1 MNLFPLPDADP
12 ESLGF
17 SAQGLAV
24 IDAFFDRE
32 ISASR
37 LPGAVL
43 AIARE
48 GRLLHHKAYGLSD
61 PAAGKPMKLDTVFA
75 LASMTKIM
83 VSVAALR
90 LMQEGRLPLKSRL
103 DSFFPGFGRMKVGLD
118 DGHGGMALFAQE
130 RPIFIHDLLRH
141 TAGIT
146 YGGRGIGPA
155 AALWPATS
163 AVMFADNAESFIE
176 RITALP
182 LTHQPGTA
190 FEYGYSTDILGLV
203 IEKVTGMRLRDYLS
217 EMLWKPLGMN
227 QTGFGLTEERKA
239 RAARPFS
246 VSPFDGK
253 PQAVT
258 VVEQQT
264 SHDWGGAAALGTV
277 SDYLRFGQM
286 LHDGGIFEGER
297 ILSPQ
302 VVALMTSDHLTG
314 SMLNTITLTEPHRE
328 GYGFGLGVA
337 VRTRPGIAAVP
348 GRVGE
353 FSWNGAYGTIFFA
366 DPAEKLVVVAGTVAP
381 GEIRKVYREQLQN
394 LVYGAMTR

>member
-1 MNLFPLPDADP
+1 
-12 ESLGF
+12 
-17 SAQGLAV
+17 
-24 IDAFFDRE
+24 
-32 ISASR
+32 
-37 LPGAVL
+37 
-43 AIARE
+43 
-48 GRLLHHKAYGLSD
+48 
-61 PAAGKPMKLDTVFA
+61 MKLDTVFA

-103 DSFFPGFGRMKVGLD
+103 DSYFPGFGRMKVGLD

-163 AVMFADNAESFIE
+163 AVMFSDTAESFIE

-203 IEKVTGMRLRDYLS
+203 IEKVTGKRLRDYLS
-217 EMLWKPLGMN
+217 EILWKPLGMN
-227 QTGFGLTEERKA
+227 QTGFELTEERKA

-258 VVEQQT
+258 VVQQQT

-286 LHDGGIFEGER
+286 LHDGGIFEGQR

-314 SMLNTITLTEPHRE
+314 SMLNTITLTEPHRD

>member
-1 MNLFPLPDADP
+1 MTHPQ
-12 ESLGF
+12 SLGF
-17 SAQGLAV
+17 SPTRLAHIDRFLEDKYLATGRLPFAHLQVIRGGDLVHETVQGLA
-24 IDAFFDRE
+24 DRE
-32 ISASR
+32 R
-37 LPGAVL
+37 
-43 AIARE
+43 
-48 GRLLHHKAYGLSD
+48 GRTATRDDVHRIY
-61 PAAGKPMKLDTVFA
+61 
-75 LASMTKIM
+75 SMTKPITSLAFM
-83 VSVAALR
+83 MLVEEGKVA
-90 LMQEGRLPLKSRL
+90 
-103 DSFFPGFGRMKVGLD
+103 LD
-118 DGHGGMALFAQE
+118 DPVSRFIPEWKDLAVFSAGTGPYLTTPPA
-130 RPIFIHDLLRH
+130 RPMQMVDLLRH

-217 EMLWKPLGMN
+217 EILWKPLGMN